1 MYICMYVYIWKQ
13 TTCLDMVTNPTNDEI
28 LLKKKILQA
37 GLRNKIV
44 LMQYTVCCLFEM
56 IHDRALSN

>member
-1 MYICMYVYIWKQ
+1 
-13 TTCLDMVTNPTNDEI
+13 MVTKPTNDEM

-44 LMQYTVCCLFEM
+44 LVQYTVFCLFEM
-56 IHDRALSN
+56 IQDRALSN